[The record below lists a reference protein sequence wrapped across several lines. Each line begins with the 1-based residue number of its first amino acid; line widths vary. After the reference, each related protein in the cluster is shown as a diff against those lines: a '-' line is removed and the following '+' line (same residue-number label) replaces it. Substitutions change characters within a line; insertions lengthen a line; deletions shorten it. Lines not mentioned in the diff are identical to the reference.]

1 MRPMIRTALAVA
13 GLDQLSKLIVV
24 RWMDLKTLGVI
35 EVWPPY
41 VAFRMAWNRGVN
53 FGLLSGS
60 SDLTRWLLVAVAVAI
75 SAWVVWW
82 IARERPGLPGQLAA
96 GLLVGGAIGNIAD
109 RLTWGAVADFLN
121 VTCCGIANPYAFN
134 LADISIFTGALGL
147 VVFTG
152 REKSA

>member
-1 MRPMIRTALAVA
+1 MRPMIWTALAVA
-13 GLDQLSKLIVV
+13 GLDQLSKLVVV
-24 RWMDLKTLGVI
+24 RWMDLQTLGVI

-41 VAFRMAWNRGVN
+41 ITFRMAWNRGVN
-53 FGLLSGS
+53 FGLFSGN

-82 IARERPGLPGQLAA
+82 IAREKPALPGQLAA

-134 LADISIFTGALGL
+134 IADISIFVGALGL

>member
-1 MRPMIRTALAVA
+1 MRPMIWTALVVA

-41 VAFRMAWNRGVN
+41 ISFRMAWNRGVN
-53 FGLLSGS
+53 FGLFSGS
-60 SDLTRWLLVAVAVAI
+60 SDLTRWLLITVAVAI
-75 SAWVVWW
+75 SAWVIWW

-121 VTCCGIANPYAFN
+121 MTCCGIANPYAFN
-134 LADISIFTGALGL
+134 IADISIFAGALGL
-147 VVFTG
+147 VIFTG

>member
-1 MRPMIRTALAVA
+1 MRPMIWTALAVA

-24 RWMDLKTLGVI
+24 RWMDLQTLGVI
-35 EVWPPY
+35 EVWPPFIT
-41 VAFRMAWNRGVN
+41 FRMAWNRGVN
-53 FGLLSGS
+53 FGLFSGS

-82 IARERPGLPGQLAA
+82 IAREKPALPGQLAA

-134 LADISIFTGALGL
+134 IADISIFVGALGL

>member
-1 MRPMIRTALAVA
+1 MRPMIWTALVVA

-41 VAFRMAWNRGVN
+41 ISFRMAWNRGVN
-53 FGLLSGS
+53 FGLFSGS

-75 SAWVVWW
+75 SAWVIWW

-121 VTCCGIANPYAFN
+121 MTCCGIANPYAFN
-134 LADISIFTGALGL
+134 IADISIFAGALGL
-147 VVFTG
+147 VIFTG

>member
-1 MRPMIRTALAVA
+1 MRPMIWTALVVA

-41 VAFRMAWNRGVN
+41 ISFRMAWNRGVN
-53 FGLLSGS
+53 FGLFSGS
-60 SDLTRWLLVAVAVAI
+60 SDLTRWLLITVAVAI
-75 SAWVVWW
+75 SAWVIWW
-82 IARERPGLPGQLAA
+82 IARERPGLSGQLAA

-121 VTCCGIANPYAFN
+121 MTCCGIANPYAFN
-134 LADISIFTGALGL
+134 IADISIFAGALGL
-147 VVFTG
+147 VIFTG